1 MRPIVSLLSAFTL
14 VALSGCGGSD
24 DGAGAQGA
32 LQRLGLAE
40 PDAERYTTD
49 KLLFDNFAYYAVSQ
63 SFKAMDDDARADV
76 IKGAASWART
86 YLESD
91 TFAEQY
97 AQKRT
102 EAEPQP
108 PEYTESV
115 DDELERTLEKQRADY
130 EESRKGIAALPEDMR
145 KGLVESLDATLKM
158 MNEPQ
163 MLDAQRQGIEQ
174 RRVSEQ
180 ASYEE
185 SHARWE
191 KEYPEEVKGLI
202 ELRLKDFLDTTKDMD
217 FDADLEER
225 NGKQVFE
232 DPDLEAKPPEW
243 KVYFRAGEE
252 AVTAAR
258 GAATEWLD
266 DID

>member
-1 MRPIVSLLSAFTL
+1 MRTL
-14 VALSGCGGSD
+14 VVAFALMAMASCGGSD
-24 DGAGAQGA
+24 DGAGQDA
-32 LQRLGLAE
+32 LTRLGLAE
-40 PDAERYTTD
+40 PDAQRYTTD

-63 SFKAMDDDARADV
+63 SFKALDDDARADV
-76 IKGAASWART
+76 VGGVASWGRA

-97 AQKRT
+97 ATTRA
-102 EAEPQP
+102 EAEPRP
-108 PEYTESV
+108 PEYSESV
-115 DDELERTLEKQRADY
+115 EDELERTLEKQRADF
-130 EESRKGIAALPEDMR
+130 EESRKGIASLPEETR
-145 KGLVESLDATLKM
+145 KGVEESMEATLKM

-163 MLDAQRQGIEQ
+163 MLEIQKQGIEQ

-185 SHARWE
+185 SHARWQ
-191 KEYPEEVKGLI
+191 KEYPEEVNGLI
-202 ELRLKDFLDTTKDMD
+202 ELRLREFLDTTKDID
-217 FDADLEER
+217 FDADLEEK

-232 DPDLEAKPPEW
+232 DPELEAKPGEW

-258 GAATEWLD
+258 EAAIDWLD

>member
-1 MRPIVSLLSAFTL
+1 V
-14 VALSGCGGSD
+14 V
-24 DGAGAQGA
+24 
-32 LQRLGLAE
+32 
-40 PDAERYTTD
+40 
-49 KLLFDNFAYYAVSQ
+49 
-63 SFKAMDDDARADV
+63 
-76 IKGAASWART
+76 KGAASWART

-97 AQKRT
+97 ATMRA
-102 EAEPQP
+102 EAEPKP

-115 DDELERTLEKQRADY
+115 DDEFEAMLEKQRADY
-130 EESRKGIAALPEDMR
+130 EEMRKNLAAMPEETRKGIE
-145 KGLVESLDATLKM
+145 ESIEATMKQ

-163 MLDAQRQGIEQ
+163 MLELQKQGIEQ

-185 SHARWE
+185 AHTRWE
-191 KEYPEEVKGLI
+191 KEYPEEVNGLI
-202 ELRLKDFLDTTKDMD
+202 ELRLREFLDTTEDID

-232 DPDLEAKPPEW
+232 DPELEAKPGDW

-252 AVTAAR
+252 AVAAAR
-258 GAATEWLD
+258 EAATDWLA